1 MIGRYREIFLA
12 ALREKKKVR
21 VSFRRVDGAEV
32 TRLAA
37 PLDLGP
43 VQRERGHPER
53 YQFWDYGGRSA
64 HWLKLPEDQI
74 FTIEATDES
83 FDPAEFV
90 TWSLSESPWSIPRNW
105 GEYS

>member
-1 MIGRYREIFLA
+1 MRAQEREFFLSS
-12 ALREKKKVR
+12 LLNKKKVR
-21 VSFRRVDGAEV
+21 LSFRRADGVSV

-43 VQRERGHPER
+43 VRRKPGQPVR

-64 HWLKLPEDQI
+64 HWLKLSEDQI
-74 FTIEATDES
+74 LIIGPTNES

-90 TWSLSESPWSIPRNW
+90 TWDLAEAPWSIPRDW
-105 GEYS
+105 GKYS